1 MKKLVLLSI
10 ITLGILFLA
19 ETAAFAQTTA
29 TINLDATIRGVLI
42 LRLDGTDANGNLVPT
57 ATSAYTTA
65 ESMNLGDVDAVGTA
79 IANGDALVNGLTGIP
94 VTAALGTPPNGFEDT
109 TCVGG
114 LYQFFTTTGA
124 DDESDHANTALGIYI
139 RGSRVNTYSLDVAA
153 SVNGDG
159 TVTVGQ
165 LKWKNDADAVAAF
178 NDFSAVSANI
188 TSGGAVAPRE
198 LLFHDFGLVVEFA
211 DTPATYT
218 WTITYTLT
226 TT

>member
-10 ITLGILFLA
+10 IALGILFLS

-29 TINLDATIRGVLI
+29 TINLDANIRGVLI
-42 LRLDGTDANGNLVPT
+42 LRLDGTDANGNLTPT

-79 IANGDALVNGLTGIP
+79 IANGDALVNGLTGVP
-94 VTAALGTPPNGFEDT
+94 VDAALGTPANGFEDA
-109 TCVGG
+109 TCVGA
-114 LYQFFTTTGA
+114 LYQFFTATGA
-124 DDESDHANTALGIYI
+124 DDETDHANTALGVYA
-139 RGSRVNTYSLDVAA
+139 RGSRVTSYSLDVAA

-159 TVTVGQ
+159 SVTVGQ
-165 LKWKNDADAVAAF
+165 LKWKNDSDAIAAF
-178 NDFSAVSANI
+178 NDFSAVSANV
-188 TSGGAVAPRE
+188 TSGGAGALRF
-198 LLFHDFGLVVEFA
+198 LLFHDFGLVVEFT